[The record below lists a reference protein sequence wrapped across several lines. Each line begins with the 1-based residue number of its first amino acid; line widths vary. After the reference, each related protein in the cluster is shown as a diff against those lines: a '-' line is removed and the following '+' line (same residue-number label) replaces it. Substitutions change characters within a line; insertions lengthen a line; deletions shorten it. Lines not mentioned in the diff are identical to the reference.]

1 MNTDKGGMKSKG
13 VVELGVALLIFLVA
27 AYLIYTLLA
36 PKSGTGQNAATTV
49 TQVTPLATDFDST
62 TLQTLSNTGQTKD
75 FYSAPD
81 LQSGLGNNQ
90 PFGQ

>member
-1 MNTDKGGMKSKG
+1 MKENSSMKTKS
-13 VVELGVALLIFLVA
+13 VVELVVALLIFLVA

-36 PKSGTGQNAATTV
+36 PKSGTSKSSAATV
-49 TQVTPLATDFDST
+49 TQVTPLATDFNSTALQSLGDS
-62 TLQTLSNTGQTKD
+62 SQTKD
-75 FYSAPD
+75 FYSAPN